1 MFDLTSSKLLIL
13 GIVALIVV
21 GPKDLPVVLRTL
33 GRYVGMIRRHAAE
46 FRAQFDEAIR
56 ESELD
61 QLKKEVE
68 AVRGDMT
75 RSFDEAQ
82 SSVSRQ
88 LESVKTEVDSALGDL
103 DAHRGDSGSQSAPE
117 SSPAPAGPAAEAL
130 PSPSSGE
137 ASLDPPQQPVA
148 DLPKVPVTAH
158 PGIHD
163 MKSGA

>member
-82 SSVSRQ
+82 SSVSHQ

-103 DAHRGDSGSQSAPE
+103 DAHRGDAEAHIPADL
-117 SSPAPAGPAAEAL
+117 PAPAGPATEAL

-137 ASLDPPQQPVA
+137 ARLDTPQPAA